1 MANEEIDTSRVGER
15 LRKLREAR
23 GESMSVA
30 KTIRER
36 FGVKLDASYLS
47 RMERGKVE
55 IPLRTLFACA
65 KYYEVDPCDL
75 IRSDEYSDESPVHNM
90 FLQPDLKSAFE
101 LLYVEM
107 GKDNLVELLW
117 WYFRILTRSVEL
129 GYDCKSEPHFSRV
142 APPELKRRRNG

>member
-1 MANEEIDTSRVGER
+1 MA
-15 LRKLREAR
+15 
-23 GESMSVA
+23 VA
-30 KTIRER
+30 KIIRER

-65 KYYEVDPCDL
+65 KYYEIDPCDL
-75 IRSDEYSDESPVHNM
+75 IRSDEHVGESPVQHM
-90 FLQPDLKSAFE
+90 LLQPDLKSAFE
-101 LLYVEM
+101 LLYQEI

-129 GYDCKSEPHFSRV
+129 GYDCKSGPQFSRMI
-142 APPELKRRRNG
+142 APPSLRRRRNG